1 MCLGPVMPGQG
12 QAEAAFFGQALAV
25 FCSQGSLFLEAAAGR
40 LSTLGTW
47 KLHVMQAGLLGIC
60 RVEVVQKGLGSRRQ
74 LLKDLG
80 SR

>member
-1 MCLGPVMPGQG
+1 MFLGKLV
-12 QAEAAFFGQALAV
+12 
-25 FCSQGSLFLEAAAGR
+25 SRSLAGR
-40 LSTLGTW
+40 LSTQGTW

-80 SR
+80 SRSGCQIKYRMCR